1 MYICLCNLSF
11 IIPWK
16 TLTTRYS
23 IQSPS
28 SGIRANRLALLF
40 FEQILLALL
49 LPLVQPQAIPLH
61 QSSFTSSPEVGNVS
75 VEREVELSPWYKK
88 RKKPRKIF
96 RRRKNTDEKFA
107 RITSSGCNDDEYPLD
122 DFGVTS
128 SRLRGIRGRRERR
141 G

>member
-1 MYICLCNLSF
+1 MYICFFPSF
-11 IIPWK
+11 IIPWT

-40 FEQILLALL
+40 FKQILLALL

-88 RKKPRKIF
+88 KKKKREKYF
-96 RRRKNTDEKFA
+96 ADEK
-107 RITSSGCNDDEYPLD
+107 TP
-122 DFGVTS
+122 TKS
-128 SRLRGIRGRRERR
+128 SRE
-141 G
+141 